1 MRGAKR
7 QWRLSSTDR
16 SGSGDRR
23 RRNVK
28 HGTIW
33 LSCMVEPRAARHER
47 LLRILKWMA
56 RVCRLFNQA
65 MEIKGRRLYLPWAPA
80 FFARYA
86 LQAAA
91 VLAREA
97 ICRATDRGAA
107 CQWYAPCADR
117 SEAKTSFAVSW
128 LLYRS
133 GYGKNPFLYPI
144 MTM

>member
-16 SGSGDRR
+16 SGSGDRC

-33 LSCMVEPRAARHER
+33 LSCMVEPRAARHES

-97 ICRATDRGAA
+97 ICRATD
-107 CQWYAPCADR
+107 
-117 SEAKTSFAVSW
+117 SEQLCCELAAVSRRIQS
-128 LLYRS
+128 LPS
-133 GYGKNPFLYPI
+133 SAVAE
-144 MTM
+144 

>member
-33 LSCMVEPRAARHER
+33 LSCVVEPRAARHER

-91 VLAREA
+91 VLARA
-97 ICRATDRGAA
+97 GIWASDRQRLSVLRVSVAKRRPERRPA
-107 CQWYAPCADR
+107 KPRDDR
-117 SEAKTSFAVSW
+117 SMAVI
-128 LLYRS
+128 
-133 GYGKNPFLYPI
+133 G
-144 MTM
+144 